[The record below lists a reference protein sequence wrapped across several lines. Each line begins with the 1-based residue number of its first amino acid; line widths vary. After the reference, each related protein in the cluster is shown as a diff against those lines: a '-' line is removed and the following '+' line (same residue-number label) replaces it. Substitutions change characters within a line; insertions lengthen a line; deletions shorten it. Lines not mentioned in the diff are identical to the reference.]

1 MRGFIIGMLATVS
14 LVALIAAS
22 DGGFSVVWE
31 MEMKRPEAQRAV
43 SDYIQQYCEVDIY
56 NFQVKQL
63 GDAIKDPDH
72 VYAQPLQL
80 HCRVATK

>member
-1 MRGFIIGMLATVS
+1 MKNFLFGAVSSLMLVAMLA
-14 LVALIAAS
+14 AS
-22 DGGFSVVWE
+22 EGGFNVVWE

-43 SDYIQQYCEVDIY
+43 SDYIQQYCEVNMY

-72 VYAQPLQL
+72 DYAQPLQM
-80 HCRVATK
+80 HCRVESK